1 MGLFDFFKHSGEDL
15 VENVDNN
22 EEVDQEAIDSAMEG
36 AIAASITELGLAIV
50 DLGVSVSD
58 GIVTLTGEAP
68 DQETLEK
75 TVLAAGNVVGIS
87 TVDCQLEVS
96 EDADDG
102 AEAEFYTVEKGDT
115 LSKIAKKVYGDASEY
130 MTIFEANQPMLE
142 DPDEIYPGQTLRIP
156 ALDEGYEDE
165 DEDEA

>member
-22 EEVDQEAIDSAMEG
+22 EEVDQETTDASLAEAIESR
-36 AIAASITELGLAIV
+36 INELGLEIT

-58 GIVTLTGEAP
+58 GIATLTGEAP

-87 TVDCQLEVS
+87 TVDSQLDVS
-96 EDADDG
+96 EDADDE

-156 ALDEGYEDE
+156 VIEDE
-165 DEDEA
+165 NDEEDEE

>member
-22 EEVDQEAIDSAMEG
+22 EEVDQETTDASLAEAIESR
-36 AIAASITELGLAIV
+36 INELGLEIT

-58 GIVTLTGEAP
+58 GIATLTGEAP

-87 TVDCQLEVS
+87 TVDSQLDVS
-96 EDADDG
+96 EEADDE

-156 ALDEGYEDE
+156 VIEDE
-165 DEDEA
+165 NDEEDEE

>member
-22 EEVDQEAIDSAMEG
+22 EEVDQETTDASLAEAIESR
-36 AIAASITELGLAIV
+36 INELGLEIT

-58 GIVTLTGEAP
+58 GIATLTGEAP

-87 TVDCQLEVS
+87 TVDSQLEVS

-156 ALDEGYEDE
+156 VIEDE
-165 DEDEA
+165 NDEEDEA